1 MKRISTIRCMAALAI
16 FLTPALL
23 FAAERKKP
31 LIKLTKPSY
40 DPDAESVELFAGI
53 ESGKIK
59 VQVILK
65 NSKKATVL
73 IHNITKKPLN
83 VKLPDAFVAVLA
95 QGPFGGGDDFGG
107 GGGGQ
112 NQQFGGGQFGGGGQ
126 QGGGFFNVP
135 AERVG
140 AVKVAGV
147 CLEHGKKE
155 PRPSVKYV
163 IKPVEVFSKDPVL
176 KEMLTLFSQNRINQ
190 RVAQAAAWHIASK
203 MSWQQLAAKRIKRL
217 GQSDRPYF
225 NQRELFYAVRLVNA
239 AKAAVQNPSKSPSKL
254 SSPGERLSLRN

>member
-59 VQVILK
+59 VQVLLK

-83 VKLPDAFVAVLA
+83 VKLPEAFVAVLA

-112 NQQFGGGQFGGGGQ
+112 NQQFGGGQFGGGGHLHAAGAILSGPVDEVARQ
-126 QGGGFFNVP
+126 VL
-135 AERVG
+135 ERAARQLDG
-140 AVKVAGV
+140 QA
-147 CLEHGKKE
+147 
-155 PRPSVKYV
+155 
-163 IKPVEVFSKDPVL
+163 D
-176 KEMLTLFSQNRINQ
+176 RIN
-190 RVAQAAAWHIASK
+190 
-203 MSWQQLAAKRIKRL
+203 
-217 GQSDRPYF
+217 
-225 NQRELFYAVRLVNA
+225 
-239 AKAAVQNPSKSPSKL
+239 
-254 SSPGERLSLRN
+254 